1 MAGANADLHKPPA
14 PAPWDYALP
23 QHRRATSGVGAG
35 QVVGN
40 GPAKTRGK
48 MTGATPQVIAVEDV
62 IADIKAGPGG
72 PKVAA
77 FFDFDG
83 TLIQGYS
90 ANALIAHRARNF
102 ELGPDEFVR
111 TMLAALGGPLDE
123 AAFKD
128 LMLQGIRGWVGRTDD
143 DLMELGEQLFAQ
155 EIAGALFHGT
165 WRLVRAHQN
174 KGHTVVIATSA
185 TRMQVEPMARELG
198 IGHVLCTELETEH
211 GVLTGG
217 LAGRPPWKEGKAAAV
232 REFAKCERI
241 PLKNCHAYANGDED
255 VPFLEAVG
263 FPHPVNPGSDLARH
277 AGERGW
283 HVVRFRTKRSQFHPM
298 AVARTT
304 GLFGGFAAAVGAGT
318 VVGLLTKDRRGGVDL
333 ATSLFGRLA
342 GQLGNIRFK
351 VIGEENTTRRPAVFF
366 INHQSTLID
375 ALVTSRVVQRGFTM
389 VAKAEVKK
397 MPVLGQLLSLADVAF
412 VDRASTSKAVS
423 ALQPAVDRL
432 RAGVSIVISPEGTR
446 SLSPRIGAFKKG
458 GFHMARDAG
467 VPIVP
472 IVIRNAGEIMWRNAK
487 VAQEGTIEIV
497 VHEPLPT
504 TGWTKADL
512 DQWVPRMRQLYIDTL
527 DDWPGADAGKKWS
540 AAIAEPSGAV
550 RK

>member
-1 MAGANADLHKPPA
+1 MTPSPP
-14 PAPWDYALP
+14 
-23 QHRRATSGVGAG
+23 
-35 QVVGN
+35 
-40 GPAKTRGK
+40 
-48 MTGATPQVIAVEDV
+48 VISAEEL
-62 IADIKAGPGG
+62 IERIKAGPSG
-72 PKVAA
+72 PKIAA

-90 ANALIAHRARNF
+90 ANALITHRARNF

-111 TMLAALGGPLDE
+111 TMRAALGGPLDE
-123 AAFKD
+123 GGFKD

-143 DLMELGEQLFAQ
+143 ELMELGEELFAK

-185 TRMQVEPMARELG
+185 TRMQVQPMASELG
-198 IGHVLCTELETEH
+198 IDHVLCTELETEH

-217 LAGRPPWKEGKAAAV
+217 IAGRPPWGDGKAAAV
-232 REFAKCERI
+232 REFAKRERI

-255 VPFLEAVG
+255 VPFLDAVG
-263 FPHPVNPGSDLARH
+263 YPHPVNPGSDLARH

-283 HVVRFRTKRSQFHPM
+283 HVVRFKARRSQFHPM
-298 AVARTT
+298 ALARTT

-318 VVGLLTKDRRGGVDL
+318 VVGVLTNDSRGGVDL

-342 GQLGNIRFK
+342 GQLGNIQFD
-351 VIGEENTTRRPAVFF
+351 VIGEQHTTHRPAVFF

-375 ALVTSRVVQRGFTM
+375 ALVTSRVVQRGFTV
-389 VAKAEVKK
+389 VAKAEVKQI
-397 MPVLGQLLSLADVAF
+397 PVLGQLLTLADVAF
-412 VDRASTSKAVS
+412 LDRTNTSKAIS
-423 ALQPAVDRL
+423 AMQPAVDKL
-432 RAGVSIVISPEGTR
+432 RAGISIAISPEGTR

-458 GFHMARDAG
+458 GFHLARDAG

-487 VAQEGTIEIV
+487 VAQEGTIEVV

-504 TGWTKADL
+504 AGWTKADL
-512 DQWVPRMRQLYIDTL
+512 DEWVLRMRQLYIDTL
-527 DDWPGADAGKKWS
+527 DDWPGIEAGKKWS
-540 AAIAEPSGAV
+540 AEIAAAV
-550 RK
+550 PT

>member
-1 MAGANADLHKPPA
+1 
-14 PAPWDYALP
+14 
-23 QHRRATSGVGAG
+23 
-35 QVVGN
+35 
-40 GPAKTRGK
+40 

-143 DLMELGEQLFAQ
+143 ELMELGEQLFAQ

-174 KGHTVVIATSA
+174 QGHTVVIATSA

-198 IGHVLCTELETEH
+198 IDHVLCTELETEH

-232 REFAKCERI
+232 REFARRERI

-277 AGERGW
+277 AGGRGW

-298 AVARTT
+298 ALARTT
-304 GLFGGFAAAVGAGT
+304 GLFGGFAAAAGAGT
-318 VVGLLTKDRRGGVDL
+318 VVGLLTNDRRGGVDL
-333 ATSLFGRLA
+333 ATSLFGRL
-342 GQLGNIRFK
+342 GSQLGNIRFK

-375 ALVTSRVVQRGFTM
+375 ALVTSRVV
-389 VAKAEVKK
+389 
-397 MPVLGQLLSLADVAF
+397 
-412 VDRASTSKAVS
+412 
-423 ALQPAVDRL
+423 
-432 RAGVSIVISPEGTR
+432 
-446 SLSPRIGAFKKG
+446 
-458 GFHMARDAG
+458 
-467 VPIVP
+467 
-472 IVIRNAGEIMWRNAK
+472 
-487 VAQEGTIEIV
+487 
-497 VHEPLPT
+497 
-504 TGWTKADL
+504 
-512 DQWVPRMRQLYIDTL
+512 
-527 DDWPGADAGKKWS
+527 
-540 AAIAEPSGAV
+540 
-550 RK
+550 

>member
-1 MAGANADLHKPPA
+1 MTPSPP
-14 PAPWDYALP
+14 
-23 QHRRATSGVGAG
+23 
-35 QVVGN
+35 
-40 GPAKTRGK
+40 
-48 MTGATPQVIAVEDV
+48 VISVEEL
-62 IADIKAGPGG
+62 IERIKAGPGG
-72 PKVAA
+72 PKIAA

-90 ANALIAHRARNF
+90 ANALITHRARNF

-111 TMLAALGGPLDE
+111 TMRAVLGGPLDE

-143 DLMELGEQLFAQ
+143 ELLELGEQLFAQ

-185 TRMQVEPMARELG
+185 TRMQVQPMAGELG
-198 IGHVLCTELETEH
+198 IEHVLCTELETEH

-217 LAGRPPWKEGKAAAV
+217 IAGRPPWGEGKRAAV
-232 REFAKCERI
+232 TEFAKREKM

-255 VPFLEAVG
+255 VPFLDAVG
-263 FPHPVNPGSDLARH
+263 FPHPINPGSALARH
-277 AGERGW
+277 AGECGW
-283 HVVRFRTKRSQFHPM
+283 PVVRFKSKRSQFHPM
-298 AVARTT
+298 SLVRTT

-318 VVGLLTKDRRGGVDL
+318 AVGLLTNDSRGGVDL

-342 GQLGNIRFK
+342 GQLGNIQFD
-351 VIGEENTTRRPAVFF
+351 VIGEQHTTHRPAVFF

-375 ALVTSRVVQRGFTM
+375 ALVTSRVVQRGFTV
-389 VAKAEVKK
+389 VAKAEVKQ
-397 MPVLGQLLSLADVAF
+397 MPVLGQLLDLAGVAF
-412 VDRASTSKAVS
+412 VDRSSTSKAIS
-423 ALQPAVDRL
+423 AMQPAVDKL
-432 RAGVSIVISPEGTR
+432 RAGVSIAISPEGTR

-458 GFHMARDAG
+458 GFHLARDAG

-487 VAQEGTIEIV
+487 VAQEGTIEVV

-504 TGWTKADL
+504 TNWTKADL
-512 DQWVPRMRQLYIDTL
+512 DEWVPRMRQLYIDTL
-527 DDWPGADAGKKWS
+527 DDWPGTDAGQGWS
-540 AAIAEPSGAV
+540 KAIAQASGTAA
-550 RK
+550 RT

>member
-1 MAGANADLHKPPA
+1 
-14 PAPWDYALP
+14 
-23 QHRRATSGVGAG
+23 
-35 QVVGN
+35 
-40 GPAKTRGK
+40 
-48 MTGATPQVIAVEDV
+48 MTGATTRVIAVEDV
-62 IADIKAGPGG
+62 IADIKAGPSGR
-72 PKVAA
+72 KVAA

-90 ANALIAHRARNF
+90 ASALMAHRARNF

-123 AAFKD
+123 AAFKE

-143 DLMELGEQLFAQ
+143 ELMELGQELFAN

-174 KGHTVVIATSA
+174 RGHTVVIATSA

-198 IGHVLCTELETEH
+198 IDHVLCTELETEH
-211 GVLTGG
+211 GVITGG
-217 LAGRPPWKEGKAAAV
+217 IAGRPAWGDGKAAAV
-232 REFAKCERI
+232 REFAKREGI
-241 PLKNCHAYANGDED
+241 PLKNCHAYANGNED

-263 FPHPVNPGSDLARH
+263 FPHPVNPGSDLAGH

-283 HVVRFRTKRSQFHPM
+283 PIVRFRTKRSQFHPV
-298 AVARTT
+298 ALARTT
-304 GLFGGFAAAVGAGT
+304 GLFGGFAASVGAGT
-318 VVGLLTKDRRGGVDL
+318 ILGLLTNDRRGGVDL
-333 ATSLFGRLA
+333 TTSLFGRLA
-342 GQLGNIRFK
+342 SQLGNIHFD
-351 VIGEENTTRRPAVFF
+351 VIGEEHTRQRPAVFF

-375 ALVTSRVVQRGFTM
+375 ALVTSRVVQRGFTV
-389 VAKAEVKK
+389 VAKAEVKQI
-397 MPVLGQLLSLADVAF
+397 PVLGQLFSLADVAF
-412 VDRASTSKAVS
+412 VDRKSTSKAVS

-432 RAGVSIVISPEGTR
+432 RKGVSIAISPEGTR
-446 SLSPRIGAFKKG
+446 SFSPQVGAFKKG

-487 VAQEGTIEIV
+487 VAQEGTIEVV

-504 TGWTKADL
+504 QNWTKADL
-512 DQWVPRMRQLYIDTL
+512 DGWVPRMRQLYVDTL
-527 DDWPGADAGKKWS
+527 DDWPGIEAGKSWS
-540 AAIAEPSGAV
+540 AAIAAASRTAAP
-550 RK
+550 K